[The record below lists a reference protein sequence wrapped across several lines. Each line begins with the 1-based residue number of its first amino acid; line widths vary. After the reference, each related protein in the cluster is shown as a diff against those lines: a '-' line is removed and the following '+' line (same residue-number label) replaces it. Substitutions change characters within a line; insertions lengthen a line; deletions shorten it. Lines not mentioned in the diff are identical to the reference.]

1 MEYAYAT
8 LLLDESNEEINE
20 TNLTAVLEASGHAVE
35 TSRVKALVAALEGV
49 TLDDAVSDIDGEGT
63 HSTALIDPQKD
74 REENTPKQEDIGD
87 QTDGDTGT
95 SELEPDDE
103 AITGK

>member
-20 TNLTAVLEASGHAVE
+20 KNLTAVLEASGHAVE

-49 TLDDAVSDIDGEGT
+49 TLDDVVDDIDGEGAD
-63 HSTALIDPQKD
+63 STALNAPQKD
-74 REENTPKQEDIGD
+74 SEGSTSKREDVGD
-87 QTDGDTGT
+87 RTDEDTGT
-95 SELEPDDE
+95 SELESDDE
-103 AITGK
+103 ATTEK